1 MHPIEPTHDPA
12 EIAEV
17 INDAAAVYRGAIPA
31 DCWHEPYMPL
41 DELRAEIAAGVQFWG
56 IRRGG
61 RVAAV
66 MGLQRV
72 LDVSLIRHAYTRT
85 EEQGSGLGSALL
97 EHLKRRSD
105 RRLLIGTWKAA
116 TWAITF
122 YERRGFR
129 VVSDEEKDRLLRR
142 YWTVPERQIA
152 ESVVLSA

>member
-56 IRRGG
+56 IRCGG
-61 RVAAV
+61 RLAAV
-66 MGLQRV
+66 MGLQQV
-72 LDVSLIRHAYTRT
+72 LDVFLIRHAYTRT

-97 EHLKRRSD
+97 EHLKHRSE

>member
-1 MHPIEPTHDPA
+1 MHPIEQTHDLA

-17 INDAAAVYRGAIPA
+17 INDAAVVYRGAIPA
-31 DCWHEPYMPL
+31 DCWHEPYMPM
-41 DELRAEIAAGVQFWG
+41 DELRAEIDAGVQFWG

-61 RVAAV
+61 RLAGV
-66 MGLQRV
+66 MGLQQVR
-72 LDVSLIRHAYTRT
+72 DVFLIRHAYTRT

-97 EHLKRRSD
+97 EHLRRRSD

-116 TWAITF
+116 TWAIRF

-129 VVSDEEKDRLLRR
+129 VVSATEKNRLLRR
-142 YWTVPERQIA
+142 YWTVPERQIQ